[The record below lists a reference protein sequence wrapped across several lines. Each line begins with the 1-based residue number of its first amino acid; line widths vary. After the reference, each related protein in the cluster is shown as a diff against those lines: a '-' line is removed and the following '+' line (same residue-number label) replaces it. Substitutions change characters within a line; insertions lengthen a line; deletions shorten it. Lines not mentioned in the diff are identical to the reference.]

1 MIVPKIL
8 RRQIKE
14 YKAAGFHPIRIE
26 TSTSSHFKIWFA
38 EFEGM
43 QIITANADEPRA
55 IKNNLARYRR
65 LAQEQ
70 QEKINE

>member
-1 MIVPKIL
+1 MIVPKAL
-8 RRQIKE
+8 RKQVKE

-38 EFEGM
+38 EFESM
-43 QIITANADEPRA
+43 QIITANANEPRA

-65 LAQEQ
+65 LQ
-70 QEKINE
+70 QEKING